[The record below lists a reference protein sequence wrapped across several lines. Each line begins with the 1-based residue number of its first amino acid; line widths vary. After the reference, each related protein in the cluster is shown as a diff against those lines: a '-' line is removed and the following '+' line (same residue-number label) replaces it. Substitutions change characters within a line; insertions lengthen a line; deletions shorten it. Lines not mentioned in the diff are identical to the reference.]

1 MISKDKM
8 GKGEYLRKYKEKHRE
23 KTLFQQARYRSKTKG
38 IPFDIEISDI
48 IIPEICPILQIP
60 LKKMIDGDRH
70 YSPSLDRI
78 DNDKGYT
85 KGNIQVISNKANSM
99 KHAADKK
106 ELLNFANWIKLTYGE

>member
-8 GKGEYLRKYKEKHRE
+8 GKGEYLRKWKAKHRE
-23 KTLFQQARYRSKTKG
+23 KTLFQQAHYRAKTKK

-60 LKKMIDGDRH
+60 LKKTIDGDRQH
-70 YSPSLDRI
+70 SPSLDRI

-106 ELLNFANWIKLTYGE
+106 ELQNFAQWIKLTYGE